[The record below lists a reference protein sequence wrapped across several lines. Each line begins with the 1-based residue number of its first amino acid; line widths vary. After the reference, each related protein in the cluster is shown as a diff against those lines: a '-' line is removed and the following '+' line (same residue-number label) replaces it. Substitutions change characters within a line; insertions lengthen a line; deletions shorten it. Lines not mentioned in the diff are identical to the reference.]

1 MSVEFGPGT
10 VMWLVAAGF
19 LTGAVDAVGGGGGL
33 IQLPALLLGLPG
45 ASVAQL
51 LATNKLGAVV
61 GTFTSATTYVRRV
74 GVEWRVVTP
83 MAAVAFC
90 GSAGGAVLGTR
101 LPKEA
106 MTPIVLAVLVGVGL
120 FILRRPDLGA
130 IHAPR
135 RSVRQRA
142 VLAMPVGL
150 VIGGYDGALG
160 PGTGSFLLYALVGVA
175 GYGFLEAGASAKV
188 ANVATN
194 LGALAV
200 FLPQGYVLWPAA
212 LALAAGNLSGG
223 YVGARLAVARG
234 GRFIRFVS
242 LVVVLV
248 FVVRLSGALLHWW

>member
-1 MSVEFGPGT
+1 VIADLGPAT
-10 VMWLVAAGF
+10 LLWLVGAGF

-33 IQLPALLLGLPG
+33 IQLPALLIGLPH

-61 GTFTSATTYVRRV
+61 GTLTSATTYGRRV
-74 GVEWRVVTP
+74 GIEWPVAIP

-106 MTPIVLAVLVGVGL
+106 LTPIVLVVLVGVGL
-120 FILRRPDLGA
+120 FILRRPDIGA
-130 IHAPR
+130 VHAPR
-135 RSVRQRA
+135 RSVGRRA
-142 VLAMPVGL
+142 ALAMLVGL

-160 PGTGSFLLYALVGVA
+160 PGTGSFLLYALVAVA
-175 GYGFLEAGASAKV
+175 GYGFLEAGATAKV

-200 FLPQGYVLWPAA
+200 FLPHSYVLWPAA

-223 YVGARLAVARG
+223 YVGARLAVAKG
-234 GRFIRFVS
+234 GQFVRAVS
-242 LVVVLV
+242 LIVVLV
-248 FVVRLSGALLHWW
+248 FVVRLSGSLRQWW